1 MLPGML
7 TNTVDGAPI
16 TTQQTPP
23 PDGEHR
29 FAFHGTGSAFFALM
43 LKNMVVTMIT
53 LGIYGPWAKTAKRA
67 FLWQNIEIKGSRL
80 RYHGTG
86 EELFVGYLK
95 VFAAYMV
102 FIAVPQLLGL
112 VLGKTVGVIL
122 QVLFAL
128 ALLPL
133 IPMAIWGSRR
143 YLLSRTSWRGV
154 RFRLEGNAL
163 EFGKVLVGGYLLT
176 IVTLGIYAPIWMNRI
191 HKTMMNATAL
201 GTQRFEYRGE
211 DKVVWLMGIKAFFLS
226 LLTLGIYWFWYRAE
240 LSRYQMQNTFFSGAR
255 ADISLTGGD
264 LFKLTMLQLFGVTLT
279 LGIAFPWITCYSL
292 RYMLDRMR
300 LVGPI
305 DFAHIYQ
312 ADAQGNAT
320 QDGLADMLDVGLE
333 I

>member
-1 MLPGML
+1 MLAGML
-7 TNTVDGAPI
+7 TNTVEGAPI
-16 TTQQTPP
+16 TPQEPP
-23 PDGEHR
+23 PVDGEHR
-29 FAFHGTGSAFFALM
+29 FAFHGTGSAFFALI
-43 LKNMVVTMIT
+43 LKNVLVTLVT
-53 LGIYGPWAKTAKRA
+53 LGIYSPWAKTARRV

-102 FIAVPQLLGL
+102 FIGVPQLVRFVAGQ
-112 VLGKTVGVIL
+112 TVGTIL

-128 ALLPL
+128 ALIPL
-133 IPMAIWGSRR
+133 VPMAIWGSRR
-143 YLLSRTSWRGV
+143 YLLSRSSWRGV
-154 RFRLEGNAL
+154 RFRLEGDAL
-163 EFGKVLVGGYLLT
+163 AFGKVLIGGYLLT
-176 IVTLGIYAPIWMNRI
+176 LVTLGIYAPIWMNRI

-211 DKVVWLMGIKAFFLS
+211 DNVVWKMGIKAFFLS
-226 LLTLGIYWFWYRAE
+226 ILTLGIYWFWYRAE
-240 LSRYQMQNTFFSGAR
+240 LSRYQMQNTFFGGAR
-255 ADISLTGGD
+255 GQIDLTGGE
-264 LFKLTMLQLFGVTLT
+264 LFKLTLLQIFGITLT

-292 RYMLDRMR
+292 GFVLERMR

-312 ADAQGNAT
+312 ADAQGSAT
-320 QDGLADMLDVGLE
+320 HDGLADALDVGLE